1 MLAALLLVQAV
12 SFTPRID
19 NIRGLPAEVVTY
31 EIDARLGGPAAP
43 LFELGPATG
52 LPSLLTAEPAAFNL
66 AGDTAIRQSVDLSNG
81 YYTRLDIHRYASY
94 ATLPLF
100 AVEVMAG
107 QKLLEEGSGA
117 PLWAEKVHKPAAYL
131 VAGVFAVNAVT
142 GLLNYSEARSVKQGK
157 KRRTVHTILML
168 ASTAGFIYSGTQAP
182 TTAEVDERIAN
193 GTRGGWTR
201 HKASAWAS
209 MSVAT
214 VGYLMMYVWKGE

>member
-1 MLAALLLVQAV
+1 MLLPALLLVQSV
-12 SFTPRID
+12 SFTPTVD
-19 NIRGLPAEVVTY
+19 NARTLSASLVGYEMTLPA
-31 EIDARLGGPAAP
+31 PADPAP
-43 LFELGPATG
+43 
-52 LPSLLTAEPAAFNL
+52 
-66 AGDTAIRQSVDLSNG
+66 AGVAIRQSVDLSDG

-100 AVEVMAG
+100 AIEALAG

-131 VAGVFAVNAVT
+131 VAGVFAVNTLT
-142 GLLNYSEARSVKQGK
+142 GLLNYAEAKQVKQGK

-168 ASTAGFIYSGTQAP
+168 ASTVGFIYSGTQAP
-182 TTAEVDERIAN
+182 TTSEVDDRIAG

-214 VGYLMMYVWKGE
+214 VGYLMMYLWKGE

>member
-1 MLAALLLVQAV
+1 MSIPVLLLAQTVV
-12 SFTPRID
+12 SFTPTITNARA
-19 NIRGLPAEVVTY
+19 LPATLVTY
-31 EIDARLGGPAAP
+31 DVTLPAGFEAAAAP
-43 LFELGPATG
+43 TGYRLATID
-52 LPSLLTAEPAAFNL
+52 LAA
-66 AGDTAIRQSVDLSNG
+66 DTALRQSIDLSDG

-100 AVEVMAG
+100 AIEAIAG
-107 QKLLEEGSGA
+107 QKLLEEGSSA

-131 VAGVFAVNAVT
+131 VAGVFAVNTIT
-142 GLLNYSEARSVKQGK
+142 GLLNYGEAKKVRQGK

-182 TTAEVDERIAN
+182 STSDVDERIAN

-209 MSVAT
+209 MGVAT
-214 VGYLMMYVWKGE
+214 VGYLMMYVWRGD

>member
-1 MLAALLLVQAV
+1 MLLPALLLVQSV
-12 SFTPRID
+12 SFTPTVD
-19 NIRGLPAEVVTY
+19 NARTLSASLVGYEMTLPAPADPAPAGVAY
-31 EIDARLGGPAAP
+31 RLPPID
-43 LFELGPATG
+43 
-52 LPSLLTAEPAAFNL
+52 L
-66 AGDTAIRQSVDLSNG
+66 AGDTAIRQSVDLSDG

-100 AVEVMAG
+100 AIEALAG

-131 VAGVFAVNAVT
+131 VAGVFAVNTLT
-142 GLLNYSEARSVKQGK
+142 GLLNYAEAKQVKQGK

-168 ASTAGFIYSGTQAP
+168 ASTVGFIYSGTQAP
-182 TTAEVDERIAN
+182 TTSEVDDRIAG

-214 VGYLMMYVWKGE
+214 VGYLMMYLWKGE